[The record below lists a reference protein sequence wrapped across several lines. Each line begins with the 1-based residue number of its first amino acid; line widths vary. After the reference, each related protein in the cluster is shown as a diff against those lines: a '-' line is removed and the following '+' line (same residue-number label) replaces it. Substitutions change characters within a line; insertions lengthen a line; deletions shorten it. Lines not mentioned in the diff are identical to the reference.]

1 MEPTTFEQCP
11 WCGLVLTGPRA
22 GEQLAHIQP
31 GAKRWY
37 CPRCQQADGLK
48 AKLMHAIGIDAD
60 RTPVGTDTL
69 IQLLVSPP
77 LDNRRILRHPTM
89 PTPKHPMTR
98 GQALQLAIKV
108 IDTAGWS
115 AYHALGRDIA
125 NPRATWFVVIAT
137 HRASGREYVLEEP
150 DQWPITRA
158 IHAA

>member
-1 MEPTTFEQCP
+1 MHETNFEQCP

-37 CPRCQQADGLK
+37 CQQADGLE

-69 IQLLVSPP
+69 IQLLVGPP
-77 LDNRRILRHPTM
+77 LHKGHVLRHPTM

-108 IDTAGWS
+108 IGTPGWS
-115 AYHALGRDIA
+115 ATPSGCGPLVSSVEH
-125 NPRATWFVVIAT
+125 T
-137 HRASGREYVLEEP
+137 H
-150 DQWPITRA
+150 
-158 IHAA
+158 